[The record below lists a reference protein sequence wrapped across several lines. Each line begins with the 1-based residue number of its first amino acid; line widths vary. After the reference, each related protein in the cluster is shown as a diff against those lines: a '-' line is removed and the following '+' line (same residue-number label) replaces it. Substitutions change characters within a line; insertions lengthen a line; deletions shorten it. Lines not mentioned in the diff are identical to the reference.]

1 MKRHLYICAALLV
14 LPGLINGQDLLNK
27 IKKKAAEKAAEV
39 IGVKPPASTP
49 AGGNPGS
56 TPNDSGKPAN
66 KTGGGLVS
74 TPPDV
79 RANLGDATTAWQG
92 KKYSEARYSVQQ
104 AMLGVEMEIGTK
116 ILKSLPVTISGLK
129 RDESQD
135 RVTSNGYGWAGL
147 TIERDY
153 SGASEKRLDLT
164 VANNAVWMNAVNLYL
179 SGGGY
184 AQNTGGQQN
193 MKQTKVKGYRAV
205 IEYDEDS
212 GYKLSVPI
220 GQTSL
225 LVLEAVNFSTEQE
238 VMTAANVIDLDGIK
252 KMLGEQ

>member
-1 MKRHLYICAALLV
+1 MKKYFFLSTVLILL
-14 LPGLINGQDLLNK
+14 PAIANSQDLLNK
-27 IKKKAAEKAAEV
+27 LKKKAAEKAAEV
-39 IGVKPPASTP
+39 IGVKPTAPSGGTTGNQPADT
-49 AGGNPGS
+49 
-56 TPNDSGKPAN
+56 GKPSN

-79 RANLGDATTAWQG
+79 RANLGDASTSYQS
-92 KKYSEARYSVQQ
+92 KKYAEARYSIQQ
-104 AMLGVEMEIGTK
+104 AMLGVEMEIGNK
-116 ILKSLPVTISGLK
+116 ILKSLPEAISGLK
-129 RDESQD
+129 REESQD

-153 SGASEKRLDLT
+153 RGDGEKQLELT
-164 VANNAVWMNAVNLYL
+164 IANNAVWLGSVNMYL
-179 SGGGY
+179 TGGGY
-184 AQNTGGQQN
+184 AQSTGGQQN

-205 IEYDEDS
+205 IEYDDDS

-220 GQTSL
+220 GQSSL

-238 VMTAANVIDLDGIK
+238 VMTAANAIDLDGIK